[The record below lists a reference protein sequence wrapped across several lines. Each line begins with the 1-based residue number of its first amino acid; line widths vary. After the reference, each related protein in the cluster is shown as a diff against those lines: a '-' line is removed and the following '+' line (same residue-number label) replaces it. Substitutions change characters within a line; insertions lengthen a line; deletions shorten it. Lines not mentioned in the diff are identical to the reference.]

1 MSLDETPTASIAEL
15 ARVNQPRVLLATI
28 STIADESVQRQIRR
42 LPIRTIC
49 LDEVQVVSLS
59 MSIITKSSKVA
70 NSDSKAGVAS
80 CPFGTYISYPRW
92 RSKSL

>member
-15 ARVNQPRVLLATI
+15 ARVIQPRVLLATI

-59 MSIITKSSKVA
+59 MRVL
-70 NSDSKAGVAS
+70 
-80 CPFGTYISYPRW
+80 R
-92 RSKSL
+92 

>member
-15 ARVNQPRVLLATI
+15 ARVYQPRVLLATI

-59 MSIITKSSKVA
+59 MRVL
-70 NSDSKAGVAS
+70 
-80 CPFGTYISYPRW
+80 R
-92 RSKSL
+92 

>member
-42 LPIRTIC
+42 IPIRTIC

-59 MSIITKSSKVA
+59 MRVL
-70 NSDSKAGVAS
+70 
-80 CPFGTYISYPRW
+80 R
-92 RSKSL
+92 